1 MPQSG
6 RPWSD
11 HVYRSADGRLD
22 LHARDY
28 PGPGP
33 TLLMMHG
40 LTRNSA
46 DFEPLIAA
54 LDSGYRVISV
64 DQRGR
69 GQSAWDPDPANYLPD
84 IYVADMFALL
94 DGLGI
99 EKVTAIGT
107 SMGGLMAMIMGAM
120 QPGRLAGI
128 IINDIGPE
136 VDPAGIARI
145 QSYVGSAE
153 PLASWEDAAA
163 ACRDIHRSAFPDF
176 GDSDWMEFARRTCVE
191 ENGTVRPAYDLGIAS
206 SMEGDQPAT
215 VPPDLWP
222 MWDML
227 ANLPILVVRGG
238 ISDILSTDTA
248 AQMEAR
254 HRGWFR
260 RVNVPYVGHA
270 PILDEP
276 EALSA
281 IRDFLKQHAA

>member
-1 MPQSG
+1 MPHSE
-6 RPWSD
+6 RSWSD
-11 HVYRSADGRLD
+11 HFYRSADDRLD
-22 LHARDY
+22 LYARDY
-28 PGPGP
+28 PGTGP

-46 DFEPLIAA
+46 DFEPLIAG
-54 LDSGYRVISV
+54 LPDSYRIVTV

-69 GQSAWDPDPANYLPD
+69 GRSDYDPEPANYLPD

-99 EKVTAIGT
+99 DEVTAIGT

-120 QPGRLAGI
+120 QPDRLRAI

-145 QSYVGSAE
+145 QSYVGNAE
-153 PLASWEDAAA
+153 PLSSWEDAAQ
-163 ACRDIHRSAFPDF
+163 ACRDINSPAFPKF
-176 GDSDWMEFARRTCVE
+176 ADSDWMDFARRTYVE
-191 ENGTVRPAYDLGIAS
+191 EGGSFRPAYDPGIAT

-227 ANLPILVVRGG
+227 ASLPILLLRGG
-238 ISDILSTDTA
+238 ISDILHADTA
-248 AQMEAR
+248 AKMEAR
-254 HRGWFR
+254 HSGYFQ
-260 RVNVPYVGHA
+260 RVDVPDVGHA
-270 PILDEP
+270 PVLDEP

-281 IRDFLKQHAA
+281 IRDFLHQHAN